1 MWGAVVVFV
10 VSLIILSWWRSRPRN
25 PPPSPGLALPIV
37 GHLHLFKGN
46 PIDQLHAWKKRLG
59 NIYSI
64 QMGPF
69 RCVMLNGYDLIS
81 EAHLKHHESL
91 LERPNNFSHEEIFQY
106 SGIIS
111 LGGDKWKEQRSFLQS
126 TLRALGMGRNIM
138 AERIKGETDYLLTT
152 IDAAQGEPLDISNL
166 VMVCVTNV
174 ICGVTFSKR
183 FNQEDKT
190 IVYWLGFLRRLF
202 QLLGSSAAIN
212 FFPILKYMPGDKF
225 NYAELSSIL
234 RNMRETIWGWIDKD
248 NRKINVSD
256 QAFENLAQAF
266 LTEIERKKRDGVT
279 RTSLDEANLISS
291 TLSLFNAGTETTTN
305 TIVFAVLYMVN
316 FPQMQSKLH
325 QEMEDAV
332 GTDRTP
338 NISDKNKLPFL
349 SAFIMETQR
358 FAGVVPLGIDRLA
371 TKDIHLGGYTI
382 SQGTSVMVNLD
393 SVLRDESAWGD
404 PDIFRPD
411 RFLDAD
417 GSVIVKKELIPFG
430 IGKRNC
436 LGEGLASM
444 EIFLFL
450 AALVQKF
457 EFLPEKDD
465 ELPTMKP
472 NVGFSRIAQPFKVR
486 AISRLK

>member
-1 MWGAVVVFV
+1 
-10 VSLIILSWWRSRPRN
+10 
-25 PPPSPGLALPIV
+25 
-37 GHLHLFKGN
+37 
-46 PIDQLHAWKKRLG
+46 
-59 NIYSI
+59 
-64 QMGPF
+64 MGPF

-81 EAHLKHHESL
+81 EALYKHHESL
-91 LERPNNFSHEEIFQY
+91 LGRPNNFVHNEINQHT
-106 SGIIS
+106 GIIS
-111 LGGDKWKEQRSFLQS
+111 LSGDKWKEQRTFLQS
-126 TLRALGMGRNIM
+126 SLRLLGVGRNIM
-138 AERIKGETDYLLTT
+138 AERIKGEADYLLTT

-174 ICGVTFSKR
+174 ICGVAFTKR
-183 FNQEDKT
+183 FDQEDKT
-190 IVYWLGFLRRLF
+190 ILYWLASIKRTFE
-202 QLLGSSAAIN
+202 LLGSSAAIN
-212 FFPILKYMPGDKF
+212 FFPILKYAPGDMF
-225 NYAELSSIL
+225 YYNELHSVL
-234 RNMRETIWGWIDKD
+234 NNMRETVWGWFDRD

-256 QAFENLAQAF
+256 QAFEDLVQAF
-266 LTEIERKKRDGVT
+266 LTEIERRKEEHVVK
-279 RTSLDEANLISS
+279 TSLDEANLLSS
-291 TLSLFNAGTETTTN
+291 MLNLFFAGTETTSN

-316 FPQMQSKLH
+316 FPHLQEKLY

-332 GTDRTP
+332 GTDRAP
-338 NISDKNKLPFL
+338 NMSDKNKLPFL

-382 SQGTSVMVNLD
+382 TKGTSVMLNLD

-411 RFLDAD
+411 RFLDGD

-444 EIFLFL
+444 ELFLFL

-457 EFLPEKDD
+457 EFLPEKNG
-465 ELPTMKP
+465 ELPTMTP
-472 NVGFSRIAQPFKVR
+472 NVGFSRVAQPFKVR
-486 AISRLK
+486 AIRRTK